1 MRYQITGSGVT
12 SRSAISSNAASYG
25 RYGNKELVLSGGELE
40 SAAIAVQ
47 TCNRAL
53 ELARRPA
60 VMIDSV
66 SLSKNT
72 GGSAEPY
79 LSILCNG
86 YIDTLNWQ
94 MYNQTVATGNQAA
107 SLQINDILTA
117 KGQFIASWL
126 LNPNGTAVTK
136 VYDTDRS
143 SGGIIMDIARLG
155 DWDGTRWLVRMFP
168 GRQLVY
174 KQAKPPFY
182 PRVT

>member
-1 MRYQITGSGVT
+1 
-12 SRSAISSNAASYG
+12 
-25 RYGNKELVLSGGELE
+25 
-40 SAAIAVQ
+40 
-47 TCNRAL
+47 
-53 ELARRPA
+53 
-60 VMIDSV
+60 MIDSV
-66 SLSKNT
+66 SLGKNT
-72 GGSAEPY
+72 GGSPDPY

-117 KGQFIASWL
+117 KGQFIANWL
-126 LNPNGTAVTK
+126 LSPNGTAVTK

-143 SGGIIMDIARLG
+143 AGGIIADIARLG
-155 DWDGTRWLVRMFP
+155 DWDGTRWLVRMLP